1 VAGHQLIDRHLAE
14 LARLLP
20 ARAVDELADGLHE
33 TWQHHLAA
41 GRSPAAAATAAI
53 AEFGTTAEITA
64 AFTAQAPGR
73 RAAQL
78 LLASGPLVGLCW
90 GASLVTGQ
98 VWTWPIP
105 AAAIAGFAAALL
117 ATVAVLLVAATSR
130 HSYRRTRLGG
140 VGGLGLFALD
150 LTMIAAAVLAAPGL
164 GWPAILAIPASLIRI
179 GWILRSVP
187 AALAR

>member
-1 VAGHQLIDRHLAE
+1 MASHQLIDQHLAE

-20 ARAVDELADGLHE
+20 GQAVDELADGLYE
-33 TWQHHLAA
+33 TWQHHLAT
-41 GRSPAAAATAAI
+41 GLPPAAAARVAI

-78 LLASGPLVGLCW
+78 LLATGPLVGLCW

-105 AAAIAGFAAALL
+105 MAAIAVFAAALL
-117 ATVAVLLVAATSR
+117 ATVTALLAAATSR

-140 VGGLGLFALD
+140 VGGLGLSVLD
-150 LTMIAAAVLAAPGL
+150 LAMIAAVVLAAPGL
-164 GWPAILAIPASLIRI
+164 AWPAILAIPASLLRI
-179 GWILRSVP
+179 GWTVRRLP
-187 AALAR
+187 ATLAR